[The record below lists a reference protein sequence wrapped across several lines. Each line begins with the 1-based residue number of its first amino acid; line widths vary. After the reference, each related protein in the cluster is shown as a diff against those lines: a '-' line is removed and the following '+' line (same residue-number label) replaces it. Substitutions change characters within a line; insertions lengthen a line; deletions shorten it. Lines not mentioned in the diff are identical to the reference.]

1 MVYRG
6 LLPST
11 KQCRGRARDQP
22 SACSARRNG
31 SGAARRQQQAK
42 GREKYAHAVDPGRP
56 ANVGQTKTRSA
67 EGEPGCMRGSVWFF
81 ALNHFAGDSGPASTV
96 LTVRA
101 EVHFA
106 LRVIAINLLT
116 RFRRKRLLSET

>member
-1 MVYRG
+1 M
-6 LLPST
+6 
-11 KQCRGRARDQP
+11 
-22 SACSARRNG
+22 
-31 SGAARRQQQAK
+31 
-42 GREKYAHAVDPGRP
+42 
-56 ANVGQTKTRSA
+56 GQTKTRSA